1 MIITGSRIEKR
12 RVPSKKPLN
21 IKRIEMVLISLF
33 VSFAVLLSV
42 VPCSVLAE
50 DTSANEETLNNK
62 TSSGQSE
69 AEENYDIDVTVGMP
83 SYANVYKDICV
94 DLTYNDDFFGLPSSV
109 YNNDLAYASAC
120 LAATSDN
127 SNEEGADYSFKS
139 KNIVSF
145 MQQIGCK
152 DITINDGYNYKPMQ
166 RANIGVAIGYKDIL
180 AGGKNY
186 RLFVFGIRGGG
197 YDYS

>member
-1 MIITGSRIEKR
+1 M

-50 DTSANEETLNNK
+50 DTSTNKETLNNK

-83 SYANVYKDICV
+83 SYANVYKDIYV
-94 DLTYNDDFFGLPSSV
+94 DLTYNDDDHS
-109 YNNDLAYASAC
+109 
-120 LAATSDN
+120 
-127 SNEEGADYSFKS
+127 
-139 KNIVSF
+139 
-145 MQQIGCK
+145 
-152 DITINDGYNYKPMQ
+152 
-166 RANIGVAIGYKDIL
+166 
-180 AGGKNY
+180 
-186 RLFVFGIRGGG
+186 
-197 YDYS
+197 